1 MEFNKRL
8 HMKGVEL
15 MEIDIYTKL
24 IENRKDRGYLS
35 W

>member
-1 MEFNKRL
+1 MGFNKRL
-8 HMKGVEL
+8 HVKGIEL

-24 IENRKDRGYLS
+24 IENLKDRQYLS